1 MCGAAGHEHL
11 RNSLRLGLIARPL
24 TATRGIFKQFA
35 TSFTGEVQDRTWIHH
50 AVDSIDQYGHY
61 PSYIVPSVDLSFGR
75 LLTLIELL
83 QVYRQLTAADISERL
98 EVSPRTVRR
107 YITGLQDMGI
117 PVEADRGPAGGY
129 RLRRGF
135 KLPPV
140 MLTNDEA
147 LVMVIGLLAAQRL
160 GLSASSPAIQGAL
173 GKLHRLLPDPQR
185 EQVQAMQDFVSL
197 GLDPVSRD
205 HADADTILT
214 MTSAARD
221 GTSIRLG
228 YRSAAGDV
236 TDRVVDPYGVAFQN
250 GHWYVVSWD
259 HFRAAIRTFRL
270 DRILSTQVTSETFQR
285 PENFDVISEIQRAIR
300 ELMYGIRCEVVLD
313 LTLADAQARVSPTD
327 GTVEEVEGGTLL
339 RFGADDL
346 EWASSYL
353 VRLEC
358 DFVVQQPPELR
369 TSMRRMAARLSAA
382 ARRPR
387 ARRSTATVRGSAP
400 GR

>member
-1 MCGAAGHEHL
+1 M
-11 RNSLRLGLIARPL
+11 
-24 TATRGIFKQFA
+24 
-35 TSFTGEVQDRTWIHH
+35 
-50 AVDSIDQYGHY
+50 
-61 PSYIVPSVDLSFGR
+61 DLSFAR
-75 LLTLIELL
+75 LLTLLELL
-83 QVYRQLTAADISERL
+83 QVYRQLNAADIAERL

-107 YITGLQDMGI
+107 YITGLQEMGI

-135 KLPPV
+135 KLPPL

-160 GLSASSPAIQGAL
+160 GLSASGPAIQGAL
-173 GKLHRLLPDPQR
+173 AKLDRLLPDTQR
-185 EQVQAMQDFVSL
+185 TQIQAMQDFVSL
-197 GLDPVSRD
+197 GLESVSRD
-205 HADADTILT
+205 HADAETILA

-236 TDRVVDPYGVAFQN
+236 TQRLVDPYGVAFQS
-250 GHWYVVSWD
+250 GHWYVVTWD
-259 HFRAAIRTFRL
+259 HFRDAIRTFRL
-270 DRILSTQVTSETFQR
+270 DRVLTMDATTETFQR
-285 PENFDVISEIQRAIR
+285 PEHFDVIEHIQRAIR
-300 ELMYGIRCEVVLD
+300 ELQYDIRCEVLLD
-313 LTLADAQARVSPTD
+313 LALTEAQARVSPTD
-327 GTVEEVEGGTLL
+327 GTVEAHHDGTLL
-339 RFGADDL
+339 RFGADNL

-358 DFVVQQPPELR
+358 DLVVLQPPELR
-369 TSMRRMAARLSAA
+369 VAMRKMAARFRAA

-387 ARRSTATVRGSAP
+387 RVEKVSNRSP